1 MNTVCSAQFSTL
13 IQQPTRYIHYSQGR
27 KNRGGWAIAPPHPDF
42 WQISLPYFNQDFS
55 HQITTRPPGFSDLPT
70 TLILHTPLL
79 LTLQEAIS
87 VAELSSTV
95 VAAATKAERRRHYL
109 TLI

>member
-1 MNTVCSAQFSTL
+1 MV
-13 IQQPTRYIHYSQGR
+13 
-27 KNRGGWAIAPPHPDF
+27 GWAIAPPHPDF
-42 WQISLPYFNQDFS
+42 WQISLPYFNQDFA
-55 HQITTRPPGFSDLPT
+55 HHITTRPSGFSDLPT

-95 VAAATKAERRRHYL
+95 VAAATKATTAAALSNSYL
-109 TLI
+109 ML